1 MTALDR
7 KLWRDLWQLRA
18 QMFAI
23 MLVMAC
29 GVATYIM
36 FGSTLDSLQQSRSD
50 YYRDYRFADA
60 FVTLKRAPQS
70 VSQRLEEIPGVM
82 VADTRV
88 TAWGSVDM
96 PDFPETI
103 TALIT
108 SLPDHGPALLNDLYM
123 RQGRSVESG
132 RDDEVVVDHS
142 FATAHGLHP
151 GDKLPVIIKGKRRVF
166 TIVGT
171 AMSPEHIY
179 QLRPGAFFPDEL
191 RYAVMWMARTPL
203 GYAYEMKGAFNSVVV
218 RLDGSRRVEEVID
231 HIDDVLAPYG
241 GLGAYARADQLSHKF
256 LSEEFKQLETI
267 TRIFPVIFLGVAA
280 FLLNIVVNRLVTTQR
295 EQVAVLKAFG
305 YSNAAIALHY
315 IKLVMMVVALAVIVG
330 LVAGIWLGRGLST
343 IYLGFYRLPY
353 LLFVLRPVLVLNAT
367 LFTAAAATLG
377 TLLAVRAAARL
388 RPAEAMR
395 PEPPARY
402 HESLLERIGF
412 KHALAQPTRMIFR
425 HISHRPFKSALT
437 VLGIALAGAIT
448 TTGLFQGDT
457 VGYMMDIHY
466 NVASREDMS
475 LSFTEPS
482 SHRALYE
489 LASLPGIEHGEVFRN
504 VPVLLRHE
512 HRSHRT
518 SIRGVETGN
527 QVKRLLDADLRP
539 LPIPTEGVLLTDYL
553 GQILDVKP
561 GDTLTVEVLEGN
573 RRSYQVPVAGL
584 VKEYLG
590 LFGYMDIAAL
600 NQLLNEGHAISGVWL
615 AVDADA
621 YADLHRRF
629 KGTPRVASVVE
640 RTRDMLNFN
649 RIMEQTMLY
658 VAFISTVFSC
668 IIAVGVVYN
677 SARIILTERSREL
690 ASLRVLGFTR
700 GEISYILL
708 GELALLTVTAL
719 PLGLWL
725 GYALCGYIAS
735 TLQNELYRVPLVIAT
750 ETYAFSAAVVVVAT
764 VISALLVR
772 RKLDKLD
779 LIAVLK
785 TKE

>member
-1 MTALDR
+1 MHALDR

-36 FGSTLDSLQQSRSD
+36 FASTLDSLQESRNQ
-50 YYRDYRFADA
+50 YYLDYRFADA
-60 FVTLKRAPQS
+60 FVTLKRAPQA
-70 VSQRLEEIPGVM
+70 VSERLAEIPGIKS
-82 VADTRV
+82 VATRV
-88 TAWGSVDM
+88 TAWGSVDL
-96 PDFPETI
+96 PGFPETI
-103 TALIT
+103 TALLT
-108 SLPDHGPALLNDLYM
+108 SLPDDGPALLNALYL
-123 RQGRSVESG
+123 REGRRIEPG
-132 RDDEVVVDHS
+132 NDNEVVIDHS

-151 GDKLPVIIKGKRRVF
+151 GDELPVIIKGKRRVL

-179 QLRPGAFFPDEL
+179 QLRPGAFFPDER

-203 GYAYEMKGAFNSVVV
+203 SYAYEMKGAFNNVAF
-218 RLDGSRRVEEVID
+218 RLDGSRSVAEVLD
-231 HIDDVLAPYG
+231 HVDDILAPYG

-256 LSEEFKQLETI
+256 LSEEFKQLDTI
-267 TRIFPVIFLGVAA
+267 TAIFPIIFLGVAA

-305 YSNAAIALHY
+305 YGNASIAWHY
-315 IKLVMMVVALAVIVG
+315 IKLVLVVVAGAVIVG
-330 LVAGIWLGRGLST
+330 VATGVWLGRGLSH
-343 IYLGFYRLPY
+343 IYLGFYHLPY
-353 LLFVLRPVLVLNAT
+353 LMFVLRPVLVVNAT
-367 LFTAAAATLG
+367 LFTAAAASLG
-377 TLLAVRAAARL
+377 TLLAVRAAAQL

-402 HESLLERIGF
+402 RETLIERLGF
-412 KHALAQPTRMIFR
+412 KHSLTQPTRMIFR
-425 HISHRPFKSALT
+425 HIGHRPFKSALT

-457 VGYMMDIHY
+457 VGHMMDIQY
-466 NVASREDMS
+466 NVASREDMA
-475 LSFTEPS
+475 LNFTEPS
-482 SHRALYE
+482 AHRALYE
-489 LASLPGIEHGEVFRN
+489 LASLPGVEHGEIFRQ
-504 VPVLLRHE
+504 VPVRLRHE
-512 HRSHRT
+512 QRSYRT
-518 SIRGVETGN
+518 SIRGVESAN
-527 QVKRLLDADLRP
+527 QVKRLLDTDLRP
-539 LPIPTEGVLLTDYL
+539 IPIPGDGVLLTDYL
-553 GQILDVKP
+553 GQMLGVQS
-561 GDTLTVEVLEGN
+561 GATLTVEVLEGR
-573 RRSYQVPVAGL
+573 RRSYQVQVAGL

-590 LFGYMDIAAL
+590 TFVYMNIAAL
-600 NQLLNEGHAISGVWL
+600 NQMLQEGPAISGVWL
-615 AVDADA
+615 AVDAA
-621 YADLHRRF
+621 AHADLHSHF
-629 KGTPRVASVVE
+629 KGMPRVASVVE
-640 RTRDMLNFN
+640 RTQDRENFL
-649 RIMEQTMLY
+649 RIMDENMLY
-658 VAFISTVFSC
+658 IAFIATVFSC

-725 GYALCGYIAS
+725 GYALCAYIAHH
-735 TLQNELYRVPLVIAT
+735 LQNELYRVPLVIDT
-750 ETYAFSAAVVVVAT
+750 ETYAFAAAVVVLAT
-764 VISALLVR
+764 TVSALLVR
-772 RKLDKLD
+772 HKLDKLD

>member
-203 GYAYEMKGAFNSVVV
+203 GYAYEMKGAFNSVVI

-353 LLFVLRPVLVLNAT
+353 LLFVLRPVLVINAT

>member
-36 FGSTLDSLQQSRSD
+36 FSSTLDSLQESRND
-50 YYRDYRFADA
+50 YYLNYRFADA
-60 FVTLKRAPQS
+60 FVNLKRAPQA
-70 VSQRLEEIPGVM
+70 VGERLAEIPGVM
-82 VADTRV
+82 VAETRV
-88 TAWGSVDM
+88 TAWGSVDR
-96 PDFPETI
+96 PEFPETI
-103 TALIT
+103 TALLT
-108 SLPDHGPALLNDLYM
+108 SLPDDGPALLNDLYL
-123 RQGRSVESG
+123 REGRSIEPG
-132 RDDEVVVDHS
+132 NDDEVVIDHS

-151 GDKLPVIIKGKRRVF
+151 GDELPVIIKGKRRVL

-203 GYAYEMKGAFNSVVV
+203 GYAYEMKGAFNNVAF
-218 RLDGSRRVEEVID
+218 RLDGSRSVEEVID
-231 HIDDVLAPYG
+231 HVDEVLAPYG

-256 LSEEFKQLETI
+256 LTEEFKQLDTI
-267 TRIFPVIFLGVAA
+267 TNIFPVIFLGVAA

-305 YSNAAIALHY
+305 YSNATIALHY
-315 IKLVMMVVALAVIVG
+315 IKLVLVVVAVAVIVG
-330 LVAGIWLGRGLST
+330 VAAGVWLGRGLSN

-353 LLFVLRPVLVLNAT
+353 LMFVLRPVLVVNAT
-367 LFTAAAATLG
+367 LFTAAAASLG

-388 RPAEAMR
+388 RPAQAMS

-402 HESLLERIGF
+402 RETLFERLGF

-425 HISHRPFKSALT
+425 HIGHRPFKSALT

-457 VGYMMDIHY
+457 VGYMMDIQY

-482 SHRALYE
+482 AYRALYE
-489 LASLPGIEHGEVFRN
+489 LTSLPGVSHGEIFRN

-512 HRSHRT
+512 HRRHRT
-518 SIRGVETGN
+518 SIRGVEAGN
-527 QVKRLLDADLRP
+527 QVKRLLDTELRP
-539 LPIPTEGVLLTDYL
+539 IPIPADGVLLTDYL
-553 GQILDVKP
+553 GQLLGVKP
-561 GDTLTVEVLEGN
+561 GDMLTVEVLEGN
-573 RRSYQVPVAGL
+573 RRSYQVQVAGL

-590 LFGYMDIAAL
+590 TFAYMDIAAL
-600 NQLLNEGHAISGVWL
+600 NQLLQEGRAISGVWL
-615 AVDADA
+615 AVDAEA
-621 YADLHRRF
+621 YADLYSRF

-640 RTRDMLNFN
+640 RTQDMKNFN
-649 RIMEQTMLY
+649 RIMQETMLY
-658 VAFISTVFSC
+658 IAFIATVFSC

-725 GYALCGYIAS
+725 GYVLCGYIAS
-735 TLQNELYRVPLVIAT
+735 TLQNELYRVPLMIDT

-764 VISALLVR
+764 AISALLVR
-772 RKLDKLD
+772 HKLDKLD

>member
-330 LVAGIWLGRGLST
+330 LVAGIWLGRGLSS

-353 LLFVLRPVLVLNAT
+353 LLFVLRPVLVINAT

-518 SIRGVETGN
+518 SIRGVEAGN

-553 GQILDVKP
+553 GQMLDVKP

-658 VAFISTVFSC
+658 IAFISSVFSC

-750 ETYAFSAAVVVVAT
+750 ETYAFSAAVVVAAT
-764 VISALLVR
+764 AISALLVR

>member
-1 MTALDR
+1 MTVLHR
-7 KLWRDLWQLRA
+7 KLWRDLWQLRT

-29 GVATYIM
+29 GVATHIM
-36 FGSTLDSLQQSRSD
+36 FGSTLDSLQQSRND
-50 YYRDYRFADA
+50 YYRDYRFAEV
-60 FVTLKRAPQS
+60 FVSLKRAPL
-70 VSQRLEEIPGVM
+70 VVAERLAEIPGVM
-82 VADTRV
+82 VAETRV
-88 TAWGSVDM
+88 SAWASVDLA
-96 PDFPETI
+96 DFPETI
-103 TALIT
+103 TAHIT
-108 SLPDHGPALLNDLYM
+108 SLPDDGPPLLNALYL
-123 RQGRSVESG
+123 RQGRSVEPG
-132 RDDEVVVDHS
+132 RDDEVVIDHT
-142 FATAHGLHP
+142 FATAHQLHP
-151 GDKLPVIIKGKRRVF
+151 GDQLPLIIKGKRRVL

-171 AMSPEHIY
+171 AMSPESVY
-179 QLRPGAFFPDEL
+179 QLRPGAFFPDEQ
-191 RYAVMWMARTPL
+191 RFGVMWMARLPL
-203 GYAYEMKGAFNSVVV
+203 GTAYEMKGAFNSAVF
-218 RLDGSRRVEEVID
+218 RLDGSRSVEDVID
-231 HIDDVLAPYG
+231 HIDDILAPYG

-305 YSNAAIALHY
+305 YSNATIALHY
-315 IKLVMMVVALAVIVG
+315 IQLVLVVVAVAILVG
-330 LVAGIWLGRGLST
+330 VAAGVWLGRGLST
-343 IYLGFYRLPY
+343 IYMGFYRLPY
-353 LLFVLRPVLVLNAT
+353 LTFMLRPSLVIYAT
-367 LFTAAAATLG
+367 LFTTAAASLG
-377 TLLAVRAAARL
+377 TLLAVRAAAHL

-402 HESLLERIGF
+402 RETLLERIGF
-412 KHALAQPTRMIFR
+412 KRALAQPTRMIFR
-425 HISHRPFKSALT
+425 HIGHRPFKSALT
-437 VLGIALAGAIT
+437 VVGIALAGAIT

-466 NVASREDMS
+466 NVASRED
-475 LSFTEPS
+475 LAVSFTEPGS
-482 SHRALYE
+482 RRALHE
-489 LASLPGIEHGEVFRN
+489 LTSLPGVQYGEVFRN

-512 HRSHRT
+512 HRSYRT
-518 SIRGVETGN
+518 SIRGVEPDN
-527 QVKRLLDADLRP
+527 HVKRLLDADLRP
-539 LPIPTEGVLLTDYL
+539 LQLPTEGVLLTDYL
-553 GQILDVKP
+553 GDLLGVRP

-573 RRSYQVPVAGL
+573 RRSYEVPVVGL
-584 VKEYLG
+584 VKEYLA
-590 LFGYMDIAAL
+590 LFAYMDIAAL
-600 NQLLNEGHAISGVWL
+600 NQMLGEGRAISGAWL
-615 AVDADA
+615 AVDERA
-621 YADLHRRF
+621 YAELHRRF
-629 KGTPRVASVVE
+629 KTTPRVASVVE
-640 RTRDMLNFN
+640 RTQDMDNFN
-649 RIMEQTMLY
+649 RIMEETMLF

-677 SARIILTERSREL
+677 SARIILTERGREL

-708 GELALLTVTAL
+708 GELALLTLAAL

-750 ETYAFSAAVVVVAT
+750 ETYAFSAAVVVAAT
-764 VISALLVR
+764 AISALLVR

>member
-60 FVTLKRAPQS
+60 FVSLKRAPQS
-70 VSQRLEEIPGVM
+70 VSPRLEEIPGVM

-108 SLPDHGPALLNDLYM
+108 SLPDHGPALLNDLYL
-123 RQGRSVESG
+123 RQGRSVEDG
-132 RDDEVVVDHS
+132 RDDEVVIDHS

-151 GDKLPVIIKGKRRVF
+151 GDRLPVIIKGKRRVL

-203 GYAYEMKGAFNSVVV
+203 GYAYEMKGAFNSVAV
-218 RLDGSRRVEEVID
+218 RLDGSRSVEEVID
-231 HIDDVLAPYG
+231 HIDDVLASYG

-256 LSEEFKQLETI
+256 LSEEFKQLGTI

-315 IKLVMMVVALAVIVG
+315 IKLVLVVVAFAVIVG
-330 LVAGIWLGRGLST
+330 LVAGVWLGRGLSG
-343 IYLGFYRLPY
+343 IYMGFYRLPY
-353 LLFVLRPVLVLNAT
+353 LMFVLRPALVMYAT

-402 HESLLERIGF
+402 HESLLERIGL

-489 LASLPGIEHGEVFRN
+489 LDSLPGVEHGEVFRN

-518 SIRGVETGN
+518 SIRGVEPGN

-539 LPIPTEGVLLTDYL
+539 LSIPTEGVLLTDYL
-553 GQILDVKP
+553 GALLEVKP
-561 GDTLTVEVLEGN
+561 GDMLTVEVLEGN

-590 LFGYMDIAAL
+590 LFAYMDIAAL
-600 NQLLNEGHAISGVWL
+600 NQMLNEGRAISGAWL

-649 RIMEQTMLY
+649 RIMEETMLY

-772 RKLDKLD
+772 HKLDKLD